1 MERGYVLWAHNLVLD
16 EAHVFIRC
24 FFNKW
29 FNLCVKS
36 TRNPREHEIGLRACQ
51 GRVTNGDVSRSL
63 PKIIHF
69 RVKGGSLTLAVQPCY
84 KMSISEA
91 VVPDV

>member
-1 MERGYVLWAHNLVLD
+1 MCLFAG
-16 EAHVFIRC
+16 
-24 FFNKW
+24 FFYKW

-63 PKIIHF
+63 PKFIHF
-69 RVKGGSLTLAVQPCY
+69 RVRGGSLALAVQQHNVNQRGSGVRCL
-84 KMSISEA
+84 IS
-91 VVPDV
+91 